1 MKPPSSSVFHSM
13 SNPTIMRCCGGVPR
27 ISSRNLAAT
36 AASHV
41 TVIWRILP
49 LNETPRSLEF
59 GGPAGVARK
68 RFFSG
73 DGGQTPHDMLRV
85 LCGAGVQLFLSQTPP
100 MFGVEAC
107 GSSHQYVVY
116 VISGAGVETL
126 SSQSPPASLLAS
138 SLAGHAEAGDCG

>member
-1 MKPPSSSVFHSM
+1 MG
-13 SNPTIMRCCGGVPR
+13 RCGGVPR
-27 ISSRNLAAT
+27 ISSKNLTAT

-41 TVIWRILP
+41 TVVWRILT
-49 LNETPRSLEF
+49 LNETPRSLES

-73 DGGQTPHDMLRV
+73 DGGQTPHDVLCV
-85 LCGAGVQLFLSQTPP
+85 LCGAGVQLLSSQTPP
-100 MFGVEAC
+100 TFGVEAC

-116 VISGAGVETL
+116 VISGAIIETL
-126 SSQSPPASLLAS
+126 SPQSPPASLLAS